1 MTGNLEKCRRK
12 IRRKSKEEIEG
23 GLRNSRLDG
32 RTLVKL
38 SKEFNI

>member
-1 MTGNLEKCRRK
+1 MTGDLGNVGG
-12 IRRKSKEEIEG
+12 KEEG
-23 GLRNSRLDG
+23 NSRLDG